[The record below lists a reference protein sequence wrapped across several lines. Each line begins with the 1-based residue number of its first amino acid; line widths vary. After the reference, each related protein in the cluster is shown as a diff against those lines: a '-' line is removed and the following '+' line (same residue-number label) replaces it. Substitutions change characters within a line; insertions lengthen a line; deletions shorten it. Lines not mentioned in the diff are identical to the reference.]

1 VLGRSK
7 GESVSRSS
15 RPHPSTIP
23 PGRGEAAP
31 GGLRGWVLGRRLL
44 AYFAAAYALTLL
56 AAVVVYG
63 PTLLGHDTP
72 SAQLWRALAA
82 FPLMVIGVG
91 AAGITLT
98 TITAGR
104 RGRRQLWARMRPGQ
118 AAARWYAVVLLPPA
132 AILTVLLGL
141 RAAVSTGFAPGR
153 NRYGLAFGLLA
164 GFSEEL
170 GWTGYAW
177 PRLRPRFRSTLGAG
191 ATLGVGWGLWHLPVI
206 DHLGVH
212 PHGVYWTPFAAAF
225 IAAVAALRVLI
236 AWAYSHTGSLLVAQ
250 LLHASST
257 GSLVLLSP
265 LTVTPAQEA
274 LWYAGYA
281 LALWAAVAAITCL
294 DPSLWAP
301 LRAVSTPVPVTREPC
316 RKGGS

>member
-1 VLGRSK
+1 
-7 GESVSRSS
+7 VSRIGN
-15 RPHPSTIP
+15 PHLATVP
-23 PGRGEAAP
+23 PGGGRAAP
-31 GGLRGWVLGRRLL
+31 GGLRGWVLTRPLL
-44 AYFAAAYALTLL
+44 AYFAAAYALTAL

-63 PTLLGHDTP
+63 PTVLGHDTP
-72 SAQLWRALAA
+72 SGQAGRALAV

-91 AAGITLT
+91 AAGVTLT

-141 RAAVSTGFAPGR
+141 HGAVSTALAPGR

-191 ATLGVGWGLWHLPVI
+191 ATLGLGWGLWHLPVI

-257 GSLVLLSP
+257 GSLVLFSP
-265 LTVTPAQEA
+265 LAITSGQEA
-274 LWYAGYA
+274 LWYASVGLQPA
-281 LALWAAVAAITCL
+281 
-294 DPSLWAP
+294 PS
-301 LRAVSTPVPVTREPC
+301 R
-316 RKGGS
+316 

>member
-1 VLGRSK
+1 MARTSN
-7 GESVSRSS
+7 
-15 RPHPSTIP
+15 PHPSTIP

-31 GGLRGWVLGRRLL
+31 GGLRSWVLARPLL
-44 AYFAAAYALTLL
+44 AYFAAAYALTAL

-72 SAQLWRALAA
+72 SGQLWRALAA

-118 AAARWYAVVLLPPA
+118 PAGRWYAVVLLPPA
-132 AILTVLLGL
+132 AILAVLLLL
-141 RAAVSTGFAPGR
+141 RATVSTAFAPGL

-164 GFSEEL
+164 GFCEEL
-170 GWTGYAW
+170 GWSGYAW
-177 PRLRPRFRSTLGAG
+177 PRLRPRFGSTLGAG
-191 ATLGVGWGLWHLPVI
+191 AMLGLGWGLWHLPVI
-206 DHLGVH
+206 DHLGVR
-212 PHGVYWTPFAAAF
+212 PHGVYWAPFAAAF

-257 GSLVLLSP
+257 GFLVLFSP
-265 LTVTPAQEA
+265 LTVTPGQEA

-281 LALWAAVAAITCL
+281 LALWAAVAAITLL
-294 DPSLWAP
+294 DPSLPASVGLQP
-301 LRAVSTPVPVTREPC
+301 TPSR
-316 RKGGS
+316 